1 VLLSVIQKQQV
12 SQTECVLN
20 CEKINTFTMKK
31 PL

>member
-1 VLLSVIQKQQV
+1 MYLWIKIVLLSVIQ
-12 SQTECVLN
+12 CVLN